1 MIYKVLGLL
10 KNFLKTFKKHL
21 HLGNMYAIMTKLST
35 RHAPL
40 AQLDRAFGYG
50 PKGREFESLRAYQ
63 KSPETFR
70 FQDSFALCPCN
81 TISQVDEKEKSKK

>member
-10 KNFLKTFKKHL
+10 KNFLKNLKKHL

-50 PKGREFESLRAYQ
+50 PKGREFESSNAHEGSWLNRLPFYF
-63 KSPETFR
+63 PIFEV
-70 FQDSFALCPCN
+70 L
-81 TISQVDEKEKSKK
+81 I